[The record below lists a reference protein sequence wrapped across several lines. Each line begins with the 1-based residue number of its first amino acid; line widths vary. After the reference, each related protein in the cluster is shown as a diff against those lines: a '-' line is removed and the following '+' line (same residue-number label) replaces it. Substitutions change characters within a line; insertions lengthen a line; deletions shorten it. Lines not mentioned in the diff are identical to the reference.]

1 MADEN
6 ENSAPSVQDCWKA
19 MQHGSKM
26 IKLDV
31 SRKGHQKK
39 TFVLDKEMKEI
50 RYEPSK
56 KNSRFKIDK
65 MSEIQFGDSVKD
77 LFQGFL
83 KKHSLDKC
91 ISIKFGNNGGSAA
104 LNVVAESREVA
115 DFWIRGLQRLIDNK
129 GNLEKEDK
137 ENRDQWLVEAFEKFD
152 KNKDGSLGL
161 KEVQRLVEA
170 LNVSMSP
177 SQVKK
182 KFKELNTDGDA
193 ALDKDEFATFFKS
206 ISTRKEIVN
215 LMKQHSSNGAH
226 MNEDDFHKFVT
237 TVQGMPNVSREY
249 CLEMILTH
257 EPTETGKERH
267 ELGIDGLTKYLKS
280 PEGDIFDPAHDE
292 IYQDMTHPL
301 THYYIASSHNTYLL
315 QDQLRGPSSVDAYIN
330 ALKKGCRCV
339 ELDCWDGENGEPIVY
354 HGHTLTSKIL
364 FKDVIE
370 AVNRYAFEVSE
381 YPVILSLENHCNLSN
396 QKKMAQILEEILGDS
411 LYKIPVATEF
421 DTFPSPDFFK
431 NKILIK
437 GKKLKLEQ
445 ETVDDEEG
453 DVTDEDEAADIDQEA
468 AAVAIA
474 KENAGAEAGSSAGA
488 EGPSSTPV
496 TPPVKKKE
504 KKSKKDE
511 KCGKKKKKQTLAK
524 ELSRCVNYVS
534 SVGFKGFEHA
544 KQNSKFYQMSS
555 FVESKM
561 LNLVNTQGAEFV
573 EYNKRQLSRIYPA
586 GGRVDSS
593 NYNPQQAWNAGC
605 QIVALNYQTDS
616 EPMHLNQGKFRTNG
630 RAGYILK
637 PKVLRDSSLKLNPLT
652 KAEIPGVDK
661 VTLSITV
668 ISGQQL
674 PKPAKEGEKGEI
686 IDPYVKLDFHG
697 IQADTASFKTKVV
710 KDNGFNPVWNEKFE
724 KVLLMPELAMI
735 RFAVFDED
743 VGIVDDF
750 IGQFSI
756 PFTSLRQGYRHIH
769 LLSNKGV
776 SLGYATIFVHIEI
789 NGPESNS
796 NSSSHMETASPTIS
810 KF

>member
-1 MADEN
+1 M
-6 ENSAPSVQDCWKA
+6 
-19 MQHGSKM
+19 
-26 IKLDV
+26 
-31 SRKGHQKK
+31 
-39 TFVLDKEMKEI
+39 
-50 RYEPSK
+50 
-56 KNSRFKIDK
+56 
-65 MSEIQFGDSVKD
+65 
-77 LFQGFL
+77 
-83 KKHSLDKC
+83 
-91 ISIKFGNNGGSAA
+91 
-104 LNVVAESREVA
+104 
-115 DFWIRGLQRLIDNK
+115 
-129 GNLEKEDK
+129 
-137 ENRDQWLVEAFEKFD
+137 
-152 KNKDGSLGL
+152 
-161 KEVQRLVEA
+161 
-170 LNVSMSP
+170 
-177 SQVKK
+177 
-182 KFKELNTDGDA
+182 
-193 ALDKDEFATFFKS
+193 
-206 ISTRKEIVN
+206 
-215 LMKQHSSNGAH
+215 
-226 MNEDDFHKFVT
+226 
-237 TVQGMPNVSREY
+237 
-249 CLEMILTH
+249 
-257 EPTETGKERH
+257 
-267 ELGIDGLTKYLKS
+267 
-280 PEGDIFDPAHDE
+280 
-292 IYQDMTHPL
+292 
-301 THYYIASSHNTYLL
+301 
-315 QDQLRGPSSVDAYIN
+315 
-330 ALKKGCRCV
+330 
-339 ELDCWDGENGEPIVY
+339 
-354 HGHTLTSKIL
+354 
-364 FKDVIE
+364 
-370 AVNRYAFEVSE
+370 
-381 YPVILSLENHCNLSN
+381 
-396 QKKMAQILEEILGDS
+396 
-411 LYKIPVATEF
+411 
-421 DTFPSPDFFK
+421 
-431 NKILIK
+431 
-437 GKKLKLEQ
+437 
-445 ETVDDEEG
+445 
-453 DVTDEDEAADIDQEA
+453 
-468 AAVAIA
+468 
-474 KENAGAEAGSSAGA
+474 
-488 EGPSSTPV
+488 
-496 TPPVKKKE
+496 
-504 KKSKKDE
+504 
-511 KCGKKKKKQTLAK
+511 
-524 ELSRCVNYVS
+524 S

>member
-1 MADEN
+1 
-6 ENSAPSVQDCWKA
+6 
-19 MQHGSKM
+19 
-26 IKLDV
+26 
-31 SRKGHQKK
+31 
-39 TFVLDKEMKEI
+39 
-50 RYEPSK
+50 
-56 KNSRFKIDK
+56 
-65 MSEIQFGDSVKD
+65 
-77 LFQGFL
+77 
-83 KKHSLDKC
+83 
-91 ISIKFGNNGGSAA
+91 
-104 LNVVAESREVA
+104 
-115 DFWIRGLQRLIDNK
+115 
-129 GNLEKEDK
+129 
-137 ENRDQWLVEAFEKFD
+137 
-152 KNKDGSLGL
+152 
-161 KEVQRLVEA
+161 
-170 LNVSMSP
+170 
-177 SQVKK
+177 
-182 KFKELNTDGDA
+182 
-193 ALDKDEFATFFKS
+193 
-206 ISTRKEIVN
+206 
-215 LMKQHSSNGAH
+215 

-280 PEGDIFDPAHDE
+280 PEGDIFNPAHDE

-474 KENAGAEAGSSAGA
+474 KENAGVEAGSSAGA

-756 PFTSLRQGYRHIH
+756 PFTSLRPGYRHIH

-776 SLGYATIFVHIEI
+776 SLGYATIFVRIEI